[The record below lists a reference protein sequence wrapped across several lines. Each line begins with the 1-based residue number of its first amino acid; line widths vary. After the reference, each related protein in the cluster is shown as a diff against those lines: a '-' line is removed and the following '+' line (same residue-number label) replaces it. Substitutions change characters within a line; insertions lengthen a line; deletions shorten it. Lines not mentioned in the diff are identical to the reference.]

1 MKKRF
6 EILLFFIFSFT
17 FSGSL
22 YANTINKI
30 LINNSSSDSRIN
42 VEINDNLNSENWQN
56 TSINYS
62 VAEKMAN
69 GFSTDSVAKND
80 LFTVSSYSSSISIE
94 NVNEVFLKVFPN
106 PATEKLFI
114 QFNGWGGVKEITLLD
129 ITGRSVFM
137 RKSVDDNYE
146 VDISSLPKGIYLIS
160 AKNES
165 NHVVKKIKI
174 Q

>member
-1 MKKRF
+1 MKRRI
-6 EILLFFIFSFT
+6 EILLFFIFSFA

-22 YANTINKI
+22 FSNSINKN
-30 LINNSSSDSRIN
+30 LKNNFIYDSRFN
-42 VEINDNLNSENWQN
+42 NEINDNEKSENWQN
-56 TSINYS
+56 TSINYEIEKS
-62 VAEKMAN
+62 VN
-69 GFSTDSVAKND
+69 VSSTDSVSKND
-80 LFTVSSYSSSISIE
+80 LFTVTSFSSSISIE
-94 NVNEVFLKVFPN
+94 NLNEVFLKVFPN
-106 PATEKLFI
+106 PASEKLFI
-114 QFNGWGGVKEITLLD
+114 QFNGWEGVKEITLLD

-160 AKNES
+160 AKNET